1 MTTIAG
7 QTITDVVTL
16 RDGADALVTGASW
29 VVLYSKT
36 QGGASAATEITET
49 ASPGTYLIETA
60 TENAEDYHRILTAEK
75 DSVTYPWFGTAH
87 VVSGAN
93 PFESAV
99 GQLYSEVVYV
109 SDGDGAGIGGI
120 EFTTENAFD
129 PNGDAFA
136 LVVTPVSGVSGG
148 YIASVTPDLVG
159 AWAGELVTDTNP
171 VQRYRFSMQVS
182 AAIPV
187 SSLTLVQGQSYLAA
201 DGEAL
206 TWQDAAWPALDDVL
220 VTLTLSPGFGEKVF
234 PGITLDDAVISVD
247 LSATETARLEAG
259 RTYPYEVRGEF
270 DRDRTRSLVVGVI
283 SVVAS

>member
-16 RDGADALVTGASW
+16 RDGAGALVTGASW

-60 TENAEDYHRILTAEK
+60 TENAGDYHRILVAN
-75 DSVTYPWFGTAH
+75 DAYPWFGTAH

-93 PFESAV
+93 PFESAG

-148 YIASVTPDLVG
+148 YIASVAPDLVG
-159 AWAGELVTDTNP
+159 AWAGELVTDTDP
-171 VQRYRFSMQVS
+171 VQRYRFSVQVS

-220 VTLTLSPGFGEKVF
+220 VTLTLSPGFGEKVY
-234 PGITLDDAVISVD
+234 PAITLDDAVISVD
-247 LSATETARLEAG
+247 LSSADTARLEAG

-283 SVVAS
+283 SVVAP